1 MKTHLPGRSK
11 PETVDDYLGRLTSE
25 QRAALEKLRRAIRS
39 AAPRA
44 EECISYQIPA
54 FRLDGRML
62 VWFHA
67 ASKHLSFFPGAAPIK
82 QYEAEL
88 ARYET
93 SKGTVR
99 FSADEPLPATL
110 VKKLVKARIAEHS
123 ATRKT
128 AR

>member
-1 MKTHLPGRSK
+1 MKAKRTK
-11 PETVDDYLGRLTSE
+11 PETVDEYLGRLTSE
-25 QRAALEKLRRAIRS
+25 QRAALEKLRRIIKS

-54 FRLDGRML
+54 FRLDGRVL

-82 QYEAEL
+82 RYEAEL
-88 ARYET
+88 AKYET

-99 FSADEPLPATL
+99 FSPAKPLPATL
-110 VKKLVKARIAEHS
+110 VKKLVKARIAEHAAPRK
-123 ATRKT
+123 ATRM
-128 AR
+128 